1 VKESSVS
8 SDSIER
14 APFYTVRSIYGV
26 KFRKANDKE
35 TAYTLFVLVPVSVPA
50 PIHTLQDY

>member
-1 VKESSVS
+1 MKESSVS

-14 APFYTVRSIYGV
+14 APFNTVRSIYGD
-26 KFRKANDKE
+26 KSRKANDKE

-50 PIHTLQDY
+50 PIHIPQDY